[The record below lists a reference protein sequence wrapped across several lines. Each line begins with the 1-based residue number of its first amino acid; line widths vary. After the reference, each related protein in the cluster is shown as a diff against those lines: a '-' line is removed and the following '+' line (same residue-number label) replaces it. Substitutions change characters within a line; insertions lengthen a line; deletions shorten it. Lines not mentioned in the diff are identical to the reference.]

1 MTGTGT
7 SINKLI
13 TMKKLLILAIA
24 IGTGAILFCSFRSGN
39 IKSPGK
45 NTKMFDTLILPDS
58 YKNRKFLND
67 PDATSDPASIPG
79 NLLRYTASAPDGGEI
94 ATLKAIIKG
103 DKPAAE
109 QKLTGAAVYKG
120 QVLPESSL
128 NGSSLINGLKA
139 EKGQVIDMEIRDDA
153 TYAVPDGQI
162 DTAAIKKALQ
172 SVSAGDRN
180 NLFYIT
186 SATLSIITYK
196 VHAAPTIMDK
206 VDKVKA
212 VKLDTAKNGIYY
224 KVKPSKNPAPYSSGA
239 SDTKSFTEK
248 TLSVQVIPVN
258 DIMGSA
264 SAKK

>member
-1 MTGTGT
+1 
-7 SINKLI
+7 
-13 TMKKLLILAIA
+13 MKKFYPVAALAAFI
-24 IGTGAILFCSFRSGN
+24 FCSFHIGG
-39 IKSPGK
+39 IKSLVK
-45 NTKMFDTLILPDS
+45 DVKMSDTLILPDS
-58 YKNRKFLND
+58 YKNRHFLSD

-79 NLLRYTASAPDGGEI
+79 NLLRYTASAPSGSEI

-103 DKPAAE
+103 DKPAVE
-109 QKLTGAAVYKG
+109 QKLTGAEVYKG

-139 EKGQVIDMEIRDDA
+139 EKGQVIDIEIRDDA

-172 SVSAGDRN
+172 SVSAGDRK

-186 SATLSIITYK
+186 SATSSIITYK

-212 VKLDTAKNGIYY
+212 GKPDTAKNGVYY
-224 KVKPSKNPAPYSSGA
+224 KVKPSKTPAPFSSNA
-239 SDTKSFTEK
+239 SDTKMLADKAISIQIT
-248 TLSVQVIPVN
+248 PVD
-258 DIMGSA
+258 DIIKPVA
-264 SAKK
+264 TKK